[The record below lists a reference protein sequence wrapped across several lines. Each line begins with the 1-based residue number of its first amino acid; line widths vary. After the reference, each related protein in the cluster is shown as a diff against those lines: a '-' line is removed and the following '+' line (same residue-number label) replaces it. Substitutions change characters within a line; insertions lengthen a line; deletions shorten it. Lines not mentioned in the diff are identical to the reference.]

1 MMPVFELATRLV
13 WGWDAFH
20 RLPGEIAGLGERP
33 LVVIG
38 SSAKETGLYD
48 KLASLI
54 KEKKGENFVAGGGEP
69 VLELVTQGTET
80 GRSFQPDVVVGIGGG
95 SVMDTAKALAGMI
108 PNRGGVEEF
117 FYDRDFTSPPLP
129 VITVPTLFGSGAEV
143 SFNSVLIDPKTGIK
157 KSLRDRRLLPR
168 TAVVDPEL
176 GRTASR
182 EHAVYAALDGL
193 TQAVEAYV
201 SQNADCISDLFA
213 RDAARRFSR
222 ALTTISKG
230 FSHEKV
236 LEDLAYG
243 SMCGGVAMAA
253 ARLGAVHG
261 LAHPVG
267 VRCRQPH
274 GKVCAALLP
283 AVMRFNLPVVAG
295 KYAVLAGVMEPSPE
309 GDELNKAAKLIKF
322 LLNLNKK
329 LGIPSRWRELGV
341 EKKDF
346 GELAEKSLPSGSLK
360 ANPRPV
366 NKEDLVKILEENW

>member
-1 MMPVFELATRLV
+1 MPVFELRTRLV

-20 RLPGEIAGLGERP
+20 RLPEEIAGLGERP

-38 SSAKETGLYD
+38 KSAKEIGLYD
-48 KLASLI
+48 KLATLI
-54 KEKKGENFVAGGGEP
+54 KEKKGEVFVVGSGEP
-69 VLELVTQGTET
+69 ILEHVTQGTEI
-80 GRSFQPDVVVGIGGG
+80 GRSFQPDVVVGLGGG
-95 SVMDTAKALAGMI
+95 SVMDTAKAVAGMI
-108 PNRGGVEEF
+108 PNPGRVEEY
-117 FYDRDFTSPPLP
+117 FYGRRFAANPLP

-143 SFNSVLIDPKTGIK
+143 SFNAVLTDPKTQIK
-157 KSLRDRRLLPR
+157 KSLRDHRLLPR

-176 GRTASR
+176 GRTVPR
-182 EHAVYAALDGL
+182 EHVVYAAFDGL
-193 TQAVEAYV
+193 TQAVEAFV
-201 SQNADCISDLFA
+201 SKNADCISDLFA
-213 RDAARRFSR
+213 RDAAGRFSR

-267 VRCRQPH
+267 VSCQQPH

-283 AVMRFNLPVVAG
+283 AVMRFNLPVVAE
-295 KYAVLAGVMEPSPE
+295 KYAVLAGILEPAPE
-309 GDELNKAAKLIKF
+309 GDEQDKAAGMIRF

-329 LGIPSRWRELGV
+329 LGIPSRWRELGI

-346 GELAEKSLPSGSLK
+346 EELAEKSLSSGSLK

-366 NKEDLVKILEENW
+366 SKDDLVKILEENW